1 MQNVKLFITGATGF
15 IGRRLCEVIPEKGF
29 AVRPALRRALD
40 TDGIVVGDL
49 GPATDWSAGLNGV
62 DAVVHLAARVHVMVD
77 KAGDPL
83 AEFRRVNV
91 AGTLN
96 LARQAAGAGVKRLVF
111 LSSVKVNGEATE
123 FGRPFTVQDAPAP
136 QDPYAIS
143 KFEAEQGLRQVE
155 KETGLEVV
163 IIRPPLVYGPG
174 VKANFLRLMQA
185 VQKGLPLPLGLV
197 RNRRSMVALDNLVDL
212 IGVCLEHPAA
222 GGQTFLVSDGEDL
235 STPELIRRLAQAM
248 GKKAR
253 LLPVP
258 PALLRLGGSVI
269 GKRAEVERLI
279 GSLQVDIGHTCE
291 KLGWRPVIS
300 VDEAIRRCVGESVS
314 QLRRCGDAG
323 IMEIDFGKIQDI
335 VRNDQHRLTLHAV
348 ERLIERNIQP
358 TEIKEAILNGE
369 IIESYPDDKYGPS
382 CLVSGISHRRKALH
396 VQCSVDPVWIIT
408 AYDPALSPG
417 RWDKNFKKRKSE

>member
-1 MQNVKLFITGATGF
+1 MVESDLQKSGLCAVTGATGF
-15 IGRRLCEVIPEKGF
+15 VG
-29 AVRPALRRALD
+29 RALCASLEKRA
-40 TDGIVVGDL
+40 GGVRRIVRKKQAGGVAAVGDI
-49 GPATDWSAGLNGV
+49 GPETDWSGALEGV
-62 DAVVHLAARVHVMVD
+62 QTVVHLAARVHVMAD
-77 KAGDPL
+77 EAGDPL
-83 AEFRRVNV
+83 AEFRRINLE
-91 AGTLN
+91 GTEN

-143 KFEAEQGLRQVE
+143 KFEAEQGLRRVE

-212 IGVCLEHPAA
+212 ILTCIDHPAA
-222 GGQTFLVSDGEDL
+222 AGQTFLVSDGEDL
-235 STPELIRRLAQAM
+235 STPELIRKLAQAM

-258 PALLRLGGSVI
+258 PALLRLGGTVL

-291 KLGWRPVIS
+291 TLGWRPVVS
-300 VDEAIRRCVGESVS
+300 VDEGVRRCVGGSVN
-314 QLRRCGDAG
+314 Q
-323 IMEIDFGKIQDI
+323 
-335 VRNDQHRLTLHAV
+335 
-348 ERLIERNIQP
+348 
-358 TEIKEAILNGE
+358 
-369 IIESYPDDKYGPS
+369 
-382 CLVSGISHRRKALH
+382 LVS
-396 VQCSVDPVWIIT
+396 
-408 AYDPALSPG
+408 
-417 RWDKNFKKRKSE
+417 